1 MSTIAEHVAG
11 RIAATTMRIVAI
23 SDTHGRVQHL
33 QVPPG
38 DVLVHAGDATMGGS
52 EQEVR
57 EFAEWFQRQPHRHKI
72 FVAGNHDWLFQE
84 DRKLAE
90 RILGPDIIYLQD
102 NGVTIDGMLF
112 YGSPWQPE
120 FNSWA
125 FNMPR
130 DGEELRSKWDLI
142 PGETDVLITHCPP
155 ARIFDMTQDGDSAG
169 CNRLRDRIEYV
180 NPKIHI
186 FGHIH
191 EGYGVNTFGDT
202 TFINAC
208 ICDERFAATR
218 RPIVTELGIF
228 PRQLC
233 LG

>member
-1 MSTIAEHVAG
+1 
-11 RIAATTMRIVAI
+11 
-23 SDTHGRVQHL
+23 
-33 QVPPG
+33 
-38 DVLVHAGDATMGGS
+38 MGGS
-52 EQEVR
+52 SREVR

-90 RILGPDIIYLQD
+90 WILGPDIIYLQD
-102 NGVTIDGMLF
+102 NGVTLVGMLF

-155 ARIFDMTQDGDSAG
+155 ARILDMTQDGDSTG
-169 CNRLRDRIEYV
+169 CELLGERIEFV
-180 NPKIHI
+180 KPKVHL

-202 TFINAC
+202 TFINAS
-208 ICDERFAATR
+208 ICDERYAATR
-218 RPIVTELGIF
+218 RPIVTELMKA
-228 PRQLC
+228 
-233 LG
+233 